1 MTLSSSQN
9 EVTSVV
15 DTKRI
20 QIRMPVQLLAQ
31 IDNIVQENKIN
42 RSQFIQNIVQ
52 LYIMEREPNGLEERL
67 RVGYQIMAELNL
79 KLAEEGNDD
88 ELLEDYERQL
98 AEAE

>member
-1 MTLSSSQN
+1 MTSL
-9 EVTSVV
+9 V
-15 DTKRI
+15 DSKRVQI
-20 QIRMPVQLLAQ
+20 QISVELLAE
-31 IDNIVQENKIN
+31 IDSMARERRIN

-52 LYIMEREPNGLEERL
+52 LYIMEKNTSRLQEKL

-88 ELLEDYERQL
+88 EALADYERQL

>member
-1 MTLSSSQN
+1 MQ
-9 EVTSVV
+9 
-15 DTKRI
+15 I
-20 QIRMPVQLLAQ
+20 QISVELLAE
-31 IDNIVQENKIN
+31 IDSMARERRIN

-52 LYIMEREPNGLEERL
+52 LYIMEKNTSRLQEKL

-88 ELLEDYERQL
+88 EALADYERQL